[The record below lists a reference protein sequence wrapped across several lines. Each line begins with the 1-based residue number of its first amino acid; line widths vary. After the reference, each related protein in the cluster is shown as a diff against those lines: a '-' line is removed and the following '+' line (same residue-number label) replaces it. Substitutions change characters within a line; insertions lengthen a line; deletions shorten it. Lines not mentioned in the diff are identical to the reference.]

1 MIRKWLISTVAVIL
15 LTFILHGGITVTP
28 FWVAALVALVF
39 GILNAVVRPILV
51 ILTIPINII
60 SLGLFSLVINI
71 IIVEITAYF
80 VHGFHVQNF
89 LWALAFSIGMSIVSG
104 VIGMIWKRK

>member
-1 MIRKWLISTVAVIL
+1 MLRKWLISTAAVL
-15 LTFILHGGITVTP
+15 LLAYFLPGVHVTP

-51 ILTIPINII
+51 ILTIPINIL

-71 IIVEITAYF
+71 IIVELTAYF

-104 VIGMIWKRK
+104 VIGMVWRKK